1 MPISHNSPPRS
12 MIDLLIA
19 RVLSTAVA
27 FGRFRVLALLQHCKR
42 FYALDGMRPA
52 HPACKDRGRLRPM
65 RMTRIPSLFVSHG
78 APNLVLHNSQAKQF
92 LEGFAERLPRP
103 KAILVASAHFDTD
116 ILAVTAD
123 LRPRTIHDFRG
134 FEPELYRITYPA
146 P

>member
-27 FGRFRVLALLQHCKR
+27 FGRFRFLALLQHCKR

-52 HPACKDRGRLRPM
+52 HPACKDRGRLRTM

-78 APNLVLHNSQAKQF
+78 APKSRTPQFASQAVSRE
-92 LEGFAERLPRP
+92 LRAAAAPAE
-103 KAILVASAHFDTD
+103 
-116 ILAVTAD
+116 
-123 LRPRTIHDFRG
+123 
-134 FEPELYRITYPA
+134 
-146 P
+146 